1 MRFMR
6 REVGWKRCAVRVC
19 ALAVGVCAVSVCAA
33 SAVAAAADET
43 AQTGEIIR
51 SAASGRVWQVN
62 LAPDEPIR
70 WPWATGADAA
80 RLTVS
85 NACTQKVSEHVVL
98 RTGDEAFGAFALSVA
113 AKPAEQ
119 LCDLALEQ
127 FYRYGQ
133 SDEKAISAEQAR
145 VVYLPGVHGHGVT
158 VPSARNLRTS
168 EPVAVFAYDRAWAS
182 GSYTA
187 ATASVSWSS
196 DGASGSR
203 ALDGTSGFDAL
214 PLERLQ
220 KTSLALAFD
229 ATTRWTCLVRF
240 GIPGTLLLF
249 R

>member
-1 MRFMR
+1 MRSER
-6 REVGWKRCAVRVC
+6 REASAARRIVRAC
-19 ALAVGVCAVSVCAA
+19 ALAMGVCMAA
-33 SAVAAAADET
+33 QGSAAHA
-43 AQTGEIIR
+43 GEIIR
-51 SAASGRVWQVN
+51 SAANGRVWQVN
-62 LAPDEPIR
+62 LAPSDPIR

-98 RTGDEAFGAFALSVA
+98 RTGEEAFGAFALSVD

-119 LCDLALEQ
+119 LYDLALEQ

-133 SDEKAISAEQAR
+133 SDEKAISTEQAR

-240 GIPGTLLLF
+240 GMPGMLLLF

>member
-6 REVGWKRCAVRVC
+6 REVGWKRCAGRVC
-19 ALAVGVCAVSVCAA
+19 ALAMGVCMAA
-33 SAVAAAADET
+33 QGSAAHA
-43 AQTGEIIR
+43 GEIIR
-51 SAASGRVWQVN
+51 SAANGRVWQVN
-62 LAPDEPIR
+62 LAPSDPIR

-85 NACTQKVSEHVVL
+85 NACTQEVSEHVVL
-98 RTGDEAFGAFALSVA
+98 RTGDEAFGAFALSVD

-133 SDEKAISAEQAR
+133 SDAKAISAEQAR

-187 ATASVSWSS
+187 ATASLAWSFG
-196 DGASGSR
+196 DVTGSR

>member
-6 REVGWKRCAVRVC
+6 REVGWRRCAVRVC
-19 ALAVGVCAVSVCAA
+19 ALAMGVCMAA
-33 SAVAAAADET
+33 QGSAAHA
-43 AQTGEIIR
+43 GEIIR
-51 SAASGRVWQVN
+51 SAANGRVWQVN
-62 LAPDEPIR
+62 LAPSDPIR

-85 NACTQKVSEHVVL
+85 NACTQKASEHVVL

-113 AKPAEQ
+113 AEPAEQ
-119 LCDLALEQ
+119 LCDLTLEQ

-133 SDEKAISAEQAR
+133 SDAKTISADQAR

-168 EPVAVFAYDRAWAS
+168 EPVVVFAYDRAWAS

-187 ATASVSWSS
+187 ATASLAWSFG
-196 DGASGSR
+196 DVTGSR
-203 ALDGTSGFDAL
+203 ALDGTSGFDAR